1 MRIYMLL
8 LLVFLTGCAARG
20 ALVWEH
26 SEGFG
31 DLQLQQAQ
39 KECRQIAQREVRYP
53 YYPYGDPLFP
63 FYRPFY
69 YHDRHYAYDSIWYDH
84 FAQMRY
90 QDELSR
96 LYRICMEAK
105 GWRLIRIIPQEPDG
119 SSRTDSVDKNN
130 QAGLEEKL

>member
-1 MRIYMLL
+1 MKILL
-8 LLVFLTGCAARG
+8 LFLIILLTGCAGRG
-20 ALVWEH
+20 AFVWEH
-26 SEGFG
+26 TEGLG

-53 YYPYGDPLFP
+53 YDLYRPYSHTLFP

-69 YHDRHYAYDSIWYDH
+69 YHNRHYVNDWIWHDH

-96 LYRICMEAK
+96 LYRVCMEAK
-105 GWRLIRIIPQEPDG
+105 GWRLVRIPAQ
-119 SSRTDSVDKNN
+119 
-130 QAGLEEKL
+130 